1 MGGLPTEDKTLPE
14 KIKVDKINDE
24 EEKAKSDEQSK
35 HGDPESTKLNEELTN
50 LAKLAKEKDS
60 SKSEAIPKIV
70 DLTNKIKNALE
81 KLQTLNTEEK
91 FAEYKREME
100 ILKALK
106 EVKDV
111 EKIMDAQNNAD
122 SPAPATI
129 TNEKLEREVKELKI
143 LKEALT
149 PMEEKDNDVAEF
161 KELLMLL
168 QDIVKDETTE
178 DEQKKEIV

>member
-35 HGDPESTKLNEELTN
+35 QLDPESTKLNEELTN

-91 FAEYKREME
+91 FAEYKREMK
-100 ILKALK
+100 ILKAL
-106 EVKDV
+106 ENV
-111 EKIMDAQNNAD
+111 ETPKKNMEAQDNAD
-122 SPAPATI
+122 APAPATN
-129 TNEKLEREVKELKI
+129 TNEKLEREVK
-143 LKEALT
+143 
-149 PMEEKDNDVAEF
+149 
-161 KELLMLL
+161 
-168 QDIVKDETTE
+168 
-178 DEQKKEIV
+178 